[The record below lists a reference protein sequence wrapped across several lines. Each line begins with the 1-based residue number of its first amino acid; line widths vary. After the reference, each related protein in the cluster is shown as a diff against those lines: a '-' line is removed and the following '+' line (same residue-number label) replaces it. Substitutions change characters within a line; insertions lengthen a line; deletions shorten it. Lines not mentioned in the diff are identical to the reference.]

1 MTKDDDIEKTTEKVE
16 SIPKDAVSEYL
27 ENHQAMADSIQE
39 FDILLRM
46 RTSIGIGSA
55 LLPNSYEELKEH
67 TRNILSNRMN
77 YIGNRQ
83 MVYDSIEGT
92 YSISTGGKEGM
103 VKVRPEEV
111 KEGTESLL
119 NQQANEII
127 PRLQNLEQVI
137 YEELLALKILD
148 KKTMD
153 LEKLAKQK
161 FLGKVKKW

>member
-1 MTKDDDIEKTTEKVE
+1 MTPEDEITEKVK
-16 SIPKDAVSEYL
+16 SIPKDSVSEYL
-27 ENHQAMADSIQE
+27 ENHRAMADSSQE
-39 FDILLRM
+39 FHILLRM

-55 LLPNSYEELKEH
+55 LLPNSYKELKEH
-67 TRNILSNRMN
+67 VRTTLSNRIN

-83 MVYDSIEGT
+83 MVYDSTEGT

-148 KKTMD
+148 KKAMD
-153 LEKLAKQK
+153 LESLAKRK
-161 FLGKVKKW
+161 FLEKVEKW